1 MEDSEYYKLQAEGSA
16 WTHLSPQYRQRL
28 FEAVDSLGD
37 VKGKSVIDVG
47 CGDGESVKYLLDKGA
62 EVIGLEY
69 SSEKVKYAVESDL
82 PVIEFDIEDGQIN
95 LLSEVLN
102 KVSAD
107 IVFCSHTLEH
117 TRDALYATHKLKR
130 LVKPGGKLLII
141 VPHEE
146 EFPTANPSH
155 TQWMSNDR
163 IQKVK
168 EVLEEHFT
176 TVKEERKHRLE
187 DEVWLIA
194 EGRKA

>member
-1 MEDSEYYKLQAEGSA
+1 MNDEDYHKLQAGGSA

-28 FEAVDSLGD
+28 FEAIDSLGD

-47 CGDGESVKYLLDKGA
+47 CGDGESVQYLLDKG
-62 EVIGLEY
+62 VDTKQSFGIEY
-69 SSEKVKYAVESDL
+69 SMDKVNYAREKGL
-82 PVIEFDIEDGQIN
+82 PVHCADLDKMSRVDHKAIR
-95 LLSEVLN
+95 
-102 KVSAD
+102 SAD
-107 IVFCSHTLEH
+107 IIFCSHTLEH
-117 TRDALYATHKLKR
+117 VRDAVACARILCEMSR
-130 LVKPGGKLLII
+130 EKLLII

-155 TQWMSNDR
+155 TSWMSNER

-168 EVLEEHFT
+168 EVLEEYFT

-194 EGRKA
+194 EGRKV